1 MINKNHDYME
11 YRCDKNKKCV
21 IYAFVFDN
29 GKYYIGQ
36 TTRILSTR
44 VNQHINSIRYKN
56 LPISNAIKKHD
67 FYVEILKE
75 CNSIGELND
84 SESFFINKYNS
95 SNISNGYN
103 CDSGGLNKILTN
115 ETRIKISNSNKG
127 KLMSESSKIKMRDAK
142 LGVKRGMQSEDHKL
156 NISKGNLG
164 KKKSEKHI
172 ENLRISHMGLAG
184 NNKGKILSDDS
195 KLKMSIDRLGV
206 KRGAYKKH
214 VESRKNKGVKL
225 SDDHKIKLSIAKIG
239 HKISDETR
247 LKMSLSHKKNGNK

>member
-1 MINKNHDYME
+1 
-11 YRCDKNKKCV
+11 
-21 IYAFVFDN
+21 
-29 GKYYIGQ
+29 
-36 TTRILSTR
+36 
-44 VNQHINSIRYKN
+44 
-56 LPISNAIKKHD
+56 
-67 FYVEILKE
+67 
-75 CNSIGELND
+75 LND

-172 ENLRISHMGLAG
+172 ENLRISHMGLVG